1 MQKDSALTKLTKVVP
16 LLRMTKKDE
25 IGSRDPQTGPYTK
38 QAASAFTGQLKSQQ
52 PFLDYMFLLLLLLLL
67 IY

>member
-16 LLRMTKKDE
+16 LLRMAKKKDE

-38 QAASAFTGQLKSQQ
+38 QAASAFTGQLKSQ
-52 PFLDYMFLLLLLLLL
+52 
-67 IY
+67 

>member
-25 IGSRDPQTGPYTK
+25 SGSRDPQTGPYTK